1 MWYPIYLNRL
11 AILILILFSV
21 ATIVGSNINYPA
33 NIDGMN
39 KIRSKTYSIVVIL
52 FLFLIYDLVKRLDKF
67 YIKCLITSL

>member
-11 AILILILFSV
+11 AILILIIFSV
-21 ATIVGSNINYPA
+21 ATIVGPNINYPA

>member
-1 MWYPIYLNRL
+1 MWYPIFLNRL

-33 NIDGMN
+33 NIDGIS

-52 FLFLIYDLVKRLDKF
+52 FLFLIYDLDKF
-67 YIKCLITSL
+67 YIK